1 MKGHERIETARLVLR
16 RPTAADAEAIF
27 SRYAGD
33 PEVTRF
39 LSWPTH
45 LTTDETR
52 GFLEVSDAEWQR
64 WPAGS
69 YLVECSQTGVLLGGT
84 GLLFETRVRVMTGY
98 VLAKDAWGF
107 GFATET
113 LGAMVALAHRL
124 GVRRLY
130 ALCHPDHP
138 ASTHVLEKGGFAREG
153 LLRRYAPFPNLPPAD
168 PGDVLCYARVFA

>member
-52 GFLEVSDAEWQR
+52 GFLGVSDAEWQR
-64 WPAGS
+64 WPAGP
-69 YLVECSQTGVLLGGT
+69 YLVECRQTGVLLGGT
-84 GLLFETRVRVMTGY
+84 GLSFETRVRVMTGY